1 MPWYLRKKCNIVYQT
16 TGGFSA
22 VGVRAL
28 HKDEAKPLPRQISS
42 IIRLKIEQGEY
53 PPGKKLKTIRQYA
66 NEFSVSPV
74 TVIRALDILEEETL
88 IERVPVK
95 GVFVSREPGRKRT
108 LSACFAFPEKEIVPS
123 PGGRE
128 NWSLNFELFQGLFSG
143 ARQNGIDLR
152 FAYFEDD
159 PSAELLEKQISALR
173 NFDFAVFTGGQL
185 GKLQAAAT
193 AHLPVFGIASRRAPV
208 IPGVVRV
215 DYDRS
220 GAEKMLLAYLL
231 RMECRSAAAV
241 TDLRGGLRGR
251 RFIEAARAS
260 GVSVPGDGVWEIDP
274 DDPERI
280 GKLRTRLLGEKPE
293 FLFADSTESVPDI
306 YEAAFD
312 AGLMPGKDL
321 IVTGIASG
329 LTFEGLFPRLS
340 YLRIP
345 RFDMGQAVMAAAAKY
360 FSGGKKRDI
369 VLPKFEVRFIEGKT
383 SRR

>member
-1 MPWYLRKKCNIVYQT
+1 MGARV
-16 TGGFSA
+16 
-22 VGVRAL
+22 V

-95 GVFVSREPGRKRT
+95 GVFVSREPGRKRL
-108 LSACFAFPEKEIVPS
+108 LSACFAFPEREIVPS
-123 PGGRE
+123 PAERE

-152 FAYFEDD
+152 FAYFEDN
-159 PSAELLEKQISALR
+159 PPEELLKKQISALR

-185 GKLQAAAT
+185 GKLQAAA
-193 AHLPVFGIASRRAPV
+193 ARHLPVFGIASQSAPV
-208 IPGVVRV
+208 VPGVVRV
-215 DYDRS
+215 DYDRT
-220 GAEKMLLAYLL
+220 GAEEALLAYLL
-231 RMECRSAAAV
+231 KTKCRSAVAV
-241 TDLRGGLRGR
+241 TGASGGPRGR
-251 RFIEAARAS
+251 QFVATARAS
-260 GVSVPGDGVWEIDP
+260 GVSVSGDGLWRIDP
-274 DDPERI
+274 QDPDRVEKI
-280 GKLRTRLLGEKPE
+280 KAHLLSGGAE
-293 FLFADSTESVPDI
+293 FLFADHTDLVPDI

-312 AGLMPGKDL
+312 AGLMPGRDFV
-321 IVTGIASG
+321 VTGIASG

-360 FSGGKKRDI
+360 FSGGKKRGI
-369 VLPKFEVRFIEGKT
+369 ALPKFEVRFIEGKN